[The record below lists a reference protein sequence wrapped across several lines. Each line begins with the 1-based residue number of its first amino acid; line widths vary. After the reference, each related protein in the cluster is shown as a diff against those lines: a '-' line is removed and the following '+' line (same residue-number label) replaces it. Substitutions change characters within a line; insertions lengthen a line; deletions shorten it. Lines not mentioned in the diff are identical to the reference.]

1 MKKWI
6 TTALV
11 TMMLPMA
18 AMAQSKIG
26 VSMAHFDDNFLTILR
41 GGMQKHAEDL
51 KGVSL
56 QFEDAR
62 GDVGRQVS
70 QVETFISQKVTAIIV
85 NPADTS
91 STKRMSEAARKA
103 GIPLVYV
110 NRRPDEKMGNGVS
123 FVGSDNLVAG
133 QIQGEALAKRLNGKG
148 NVVIMVGELSTDA
161 AQDRTRGVKEVF
173 KKFPGI
179 KVLEEQ
185 TGNWGRSQGIDLM
198 SKWISAGLKIDAVAA
213 NNDEM
218 AIGALIAMR
227 QAKISPKKLLVAG
240 VDATPDAL
248 QELSK
253 GELAFTVFQ
262 NAKAQ
267 GSGAVDQALKL
278 AKGDKGAAPT
288 VLIPFELVTQDNLKQ
303 YATN

>member
-6 TTALV
+6 KTALV
-11 TMMLPMA
+11 TMMLPVA
-18 AMAQSKIG
+18 AMAQTKVG

-41 GGMQKHAEDL
+41 GGMQKHAEGI

-70 QVETFISQKVTAIIV
+70 QVETFISQKVSAIIV
-85 NPADTS
+85 NPADTA

-110 NRRPDEKMGNGVS
+110 NRKPDEKMGSGVS
-123 FVGSDNLVAG
+123 FVGSDSLVAG
-133 QIQGEALAKRLNGKG
+133 HLQGEALAKRLNGKG

-173 KKFPGI
+173 KKYPGI

-185 TGNWGRSQGIDLM
+185 TGNWQRSQGIDLM

-218 AIGALIAMR
+218 AIGALIALR
-227 QAKISPKKLLVAG
+227 QAKISPKKVLVAG

-248 QELSK
+248 QELVK
-253 GELAFTVFQ
+253 GDLALTIFQ
-262 NAKAQ
+262 NAKGQ
-267 GSGAVDQALKL
+267 GAGALDQALKMS
-278 AKGDKGAAPT
+278 KGDKSVQPS
-288 VLIPFELVTQDNLKQ
+288 VLIPYELVTTENYKQ

>member
-6 TTALV
+6 TAALV
-11 TMMLPMA
+11 TMMVPVA
-18 AMAQSKIG
+18 AMAQTKIG
-26 VSMAHFDDNFLTILR
+26 VAMAHFDDNFLTILR
-41 GGMQKHAEDL
+41 GGMQKHAQEM

-70 QVETFISQKVTAIIV
+70 QVETFIAQKVNAIIV
-85 NPADTS
+85 NPADTAA
-91 STKRMSEAARKA
+91 TKRMSEAARKP

-110 NRRPDEKMGNGVS
+110 NRKPDEKMGNGVA
-123 FVGSDNLVAG
+123 FVGSDSLVAG
-133 QIQGEALAKRLNGKG
+133 HLQGEALAKRLNGKG

-173 KKFPGI
+173 QKYPGI
-179 KVLEEQ
+179 KVIEEQ
-185 TGNWGRSQGIDLM
+185 TGNWQRSQGIDLM
-198 SKWISAGLKIDAVAA
+198 NKWMAAGLKIDAVAA

-218 AIGALIAMR
+218 AIGALIALR
-227 QAKISPKKLLVAG
+227 QNKVSPKKVAVAG

-248 QELSK
+248 NELVK
-253 GELAFTVFQ
+253 GDMALTVFQ
-262 NAKAQ
+262 NAKGQ
-267 GSGAVDQALKL
+267 GEGSVDL
-278 AKGDKGAAPT
+278 AMKMLKGDKSAP
-288 VLIPFELVTQDNLKQ
+288 VNVMIPYELVTLDNYKK

>member
-11 TMMLPMA
+11 TLMMPVA
-18 AMAQSKIG
+18 AMAQTKVG
-26 VSMAHFDDNFLTILR
+26 VAMAHFDDNFLTIVR
-41 GGMQKHAEDL
+41 TGMQKHAQEL
-51 KGVSL
+51 KTVSL

-70 QVETFISQKVTAIIV
+70 QVETFIAQKVSAIIV
-85 NPADTS
+85 NPADTA

-110 NRRPDEKMGNGVS
+110 NRRPDEKMGNGVA

-179 KVLEEQ
+179 KVVEEQ
-185 TGNWGRSQGIDLM
+185 TGDWKRSQGIDLM
-198 SKWISAGLKIDAVAA
+198 SKWIAAGQKIDAVAA

-218 AIGALIAMR
+218 AIGALIALR
-227 QAKISPKKLLVAG
+227 QAKVSTKKVLVAG

-248 QELSK
+248 IELGK
-253 GELAFTVFQ
+253 GDLAFTVFQ

-267 GSGAVDQALKL
+267 GEGALDTALKM
-278 AKGDKGAAPT
+278 AKGDKSGQAN
-288 VLIPFELVTQDNLKQ
+288 VMIPFELVTQDNIKQ
-303 YATN
+303 YSSN

>member
-11 TMMLPMA
+11 TLMMPVA
-18 AMAQSKIG
+18 AMAQTKVG
-26 VSMAHFDDNFLTILR
+26 VAMAHFDDNFLTIVR
-41 GGMQKHAEDL
+41 TGMQKHAQEL
-51 KGVSL
+51 KTVSL

-70 QVETFISQKVTAIIV
+70 QVETFIAQKVSAIIV
-85 NPADTS
+85 NPADTA

-179 KVLEEQ
+179 KVVEEQ
-185 TGNWGRSQGIDLM
+185 TGDWKRSQGIDLM
-198 SKWISAGLKIDAVAA
+198 SKWIAAGQKIDAVAA

-218 AIGALIAMR
+218 AIGALIALR
-227 QAKISPKKLLVAG
+227 QAKVSTKKVLVAG

-248 QELSK
+248 IELGK
-253 GELAFTVFQ
+253 GDLAFTVFQ

-267 GSGAVDQALKL
+267 GEGALDTALKM
-278 AKGDKGAAPT
+278 AKGDKSGQAN
-288 VLIPFELVTQDNLKQ
+288 VMIPFELVTQDNIKQ
-303 YATN
+303 YSSN

>member
-11 TMMLPMA
+11 TLMMPVA
-18 AMAQSKIG
+18 SMAQTKVG
-26 VSMAHFDDNFLTILR
+26 VAMAHFDDNFLTIVR
-41 GGMQKHAEDL
+41 AGMQKHAQEL
-51 KGVSL
+51 KTVSL

-70 QVETFISQKVTAIIV
+70 QVETFIAQKVSAIVV

-110 NRRPDEKMGNGVS
+110 NRRPDEKMGNGVA

-173 KKFPGI
+173 KKYPGI
-179 KVLEEQ
+179 KVVEEQ
-185 TGNWGRSQGIDLM
+185 TGDWKRSQGIDLM
-198 SKWISAGLKIDAVAA
+198 SKWIAAGQKIDAVAA

-218 AIGALIAMR
+218 AIGALIALR
-227 QAKISPKKLLVAG
+227 QAKVSTKKVLVAG

-248 QELSK
+248 IELGK

-267 GSGAVDQALKL
+267 GEGALDTALKM
-278 AKGDKGAAPT
+278 AKGDKSGQAN
-288 VLIPFELVTQDNLKQ
+288 VMIPFELVTQDNIKQ
-303 YATN
+303 YSSN

>member
-6 TTALV
+6 STAAIA
-11 TMMLPMA
+11 MMMPVA
-18 AMAQSKIG
+18 AMAQTKIG
-26 VSMAHFDDNFLTILR
+26 VAMAYFDDNFLTILR
-41 GGMQKHAEDL
+41 GGMQKHAESM

-62 GDVGRQVS
+62 GDVGRQVN
-70 QVETFISQKVTAIIV
+70 QVENFIAQKVSAIIV
-85 NPADTS
+85 NPTDTS

-110 NRRPDEKMGNGVS
+110 NRKPDEKMGNGVA
-123 FVGSDNLVAG
+123 FVGSDSLIAG
-133 QIQGEALAKRLNGKG
+133 HLQGEELAKRLNGKG

-161 AQDRTRGVKEVF
+161 AQDRTRGVKEIF
-173 KKFPGI
+173 KKYPGI

-185 TGNWGRSQGIDLM
+185 TGNWQRSQGIDLM

-227 QAKISPKKLLVAG
+227 QAKISPKKVLVAG

-248 QELSK
+248 AELVK
-253 GELAFTVFQ
+253 GELALTVFQ
-262 NAKAQ
+262 NAKGQ
-267 GSGAVDQALKL
+267 GSGAVDQALRM
-278 AKGDKGAAPT
+278 AKGDKAAPAN
-288 VLIPFELVTQDNLKQ
+288 VMIPYELVTTDNYKK

>member
-6 TTALV
+6 SAALV
-11 TMMLPMA
+11 TMMMPVA
-18 AMAQSKIG
+18 AMAQTKVG
-26 VSMAHFDDNFLTILR
+26 VAMAHFDDNFLTILR
-41 GGMQKHAEDL
+41 GGMQKHVQGL

-70 QVETFISQKVTAIIV
+70 QVENFIAQKVSAIIV
-85 NPADTS
+85 NPADTAA
-91 STKRMSEAARKA
+91 TKRISEAARKA

-110 NRRPDEKMGNGVS
+110 NRKPDEKMGNGVA
-123 FVGSDNLVAG
+123 FVGSDSLVAG
-133 QIQGEALAKRLNGKG
+133 RLQGEALAQRLGGKG

-173 KKFPGI
+173 KKYPGI
-179 KVLEEQ
+179 KVVEEQ
-185 TGNWGRSQGIDLM
+185 TGNWQRSQGIDLM
-198 SKWISAGLKIDAVAA
+198 NKWMAAGVKIDAVAA

-227 QAKISPKKLLVAG
+227 QAKVSPKKVLVAG

-248 QELSK
+248 AELVK
-253 GELAFTVFQ
+253 GDLALTVFQ
-262 NAKAQ
+262 NAKGQ
-267 GSGAVDQALKL
+267 GEGAVDLALRM
-278 AKGDKGAAPT
+278 AKGDKAAPST
-288 VLIPFELVTQDNLKQ
+288 VMIPYELVTLENHKK

>member
-6 TTALV
+6 KTALV
-11 TMMLPMA
+11 TMMLPVA
-18 AMAQSKIG
+18 AMAQTKVG

-41 GGMQKHAEDL
+41 GGMQKHAEEL

-173 KKFPGI
+173 KKYPGI

-227 QAKISPKKLLVAG
+227 QAKVSPKKTLVAG

-248 QELSK
+248 QELVK

-267 GSGAVDQALKL
+267 GAGSVDLALKM
-278 AKGDKGAAPT
+278 AKGDKSAAPN
-288 VLIPFELVTQDNLKQ
+288 VMIPFELVTQDNYKQ
-303 YATN
+303 YSSN

>member
-11 TMMLPMA
+11 TLMMPVA
-18 AMAQSKIG
+18 AMAQTKVG
-26 VSMAHFDDNFLTILR
+26 VAMAHFDDNFLTIVR
-41 GGMQKHAEDL
+41 TGMQKHAQEL
-51 KGVSL
+51 KTVSL

-70 QVETFISQKVTAIIV
+70 QVETFIAQKVSAIIV

-173 KKFPGI
+173 KKYPGI
-179 KVLEEQ
+179 KVVEEQ
-185 TGNWGRSQGIDLM
+185 TGDWKRSQGIDLM
-198 SKWISAGLKIDAVAA
+198 SKWIAAGQKIDAVAA

-218 AIGALIAMR
+218 AIGALIALR
-227 QAKISPKKLLVAG
+227 QAKVSTKKVLVAG

-248 QELSK
+248 IELGK
-253 GELAFTVFQ
+253 GDLAFTVFQ

-267 GSGAVDQALKL
+267 GEGALNTALKM
-278 AKGDKGAAPT
+278 AKGDKGVQPN
-288 VLIPFELVTQDNLKQ
+288 VMIPFELVTQDNIKQ
-303 YATN
+303 YSSN